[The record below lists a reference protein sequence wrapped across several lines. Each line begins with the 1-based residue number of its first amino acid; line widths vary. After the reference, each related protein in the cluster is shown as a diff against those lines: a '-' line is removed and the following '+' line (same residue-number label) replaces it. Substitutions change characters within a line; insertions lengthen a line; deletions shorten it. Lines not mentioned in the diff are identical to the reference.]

1 MSADRREFLTRLA
14 TSTAVLGGLSL
25 ALPLSSAGAAFA
37 DADDSIL
44 GTGHA
49 QGDWNTSWPDRL
61 TGRVRTVFD
70 VPEIESGYG
79 VWRASIWANQYEAT
93 LKIPRAQLS
102 TALVIRHNAIV
113 LAMQQ
118 EYWDKYGV
126 GADNSIP
133 HPVTGEPTRRNPALL
148 GEADGVGA
156 PFSEFALGPFMARG
170 GVVLACDLA
179 LRDVIATIA
188 RVDGS
193 APDAARTRALA
204 LMVPGVI
211 RQPSGVFSV
220 LLAQQTKQALYI
232 RAS

>member
-1 MSADRREFLTRLA
+1 MTTAPRREFLARIA
-14 TSTAVLGGLSL
+14 AGTAALGAASL
-25 ALPLSSAGAAFA
+25 AAPMRSAEAAFGP
-37 DADDSIL
+37 L
-44 GTGHA
+44 GTDA
-49 QGDWNTSWPDRL
+49 NPARQQGEWNTTWPDRL
-61 TGRVRTVFD
+61 TGRVRSVFD

-102 TALVIRHNAIV
+102 TALVIRHNAII

-126 GADNSIP
+126 GADNSIL
-133 HPVTGEPTRRNPALL
+133 HPLTGEPTRRNPALL
-148 GEADGVGA
+148 GAADGVGA

-179 LRDVIATIA
+179 LQDVIGNIA

-193 APDAARTRALA
+193 APEAARTRAIA

-211 RQPSGVFSV
+211 LQPSGVFAV
-220 LLAQQTKQALYI
+220 LLAQQVKQALYI